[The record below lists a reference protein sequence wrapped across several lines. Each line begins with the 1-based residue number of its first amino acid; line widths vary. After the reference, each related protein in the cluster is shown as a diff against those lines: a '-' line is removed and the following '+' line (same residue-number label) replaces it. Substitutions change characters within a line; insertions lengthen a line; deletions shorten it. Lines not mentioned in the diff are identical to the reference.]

1 MKPKYYTSCSD
12 LPIFNFYQ
20 ILDDGK
26 FEYMVKKYKEGQDF
40 DPIVAGSNF
49 QNILEEY
56 TELTSN
62 RKALQNI
69 RMQIRIQQYEYE
81 RGILQSTIDLY
92 AEHKEEILFE
102 VFEEFGYK
110 KSEKES
116 IDNYLKRIISRVKS
130 LNNKIRIEK
139 EKYSQKFKKAEK
151 EIKRNLD
158 EEALILEMNLKLGRE
173 IDVKKTSVKKW
184 VTLVNISKQKSE
196 ELTKI
201 QNNG

>member
-62 RKALQNI
+62 RKALVNI
-69 RMQIRIQQYEYE
+69 RMQIQIKQYEYE
-81 RGILQSTIDLY
+81 RDVLQATIDLY
-92 AEHKEEILFE
+92 AQYKEEYIFE
-102 VFEEFGYK
+102 IFEEFGYK

-116 IDNYLKRIISRVKS
+116 IDNYLKRIISRIKS
-130 LNNKIRIEK
+130 LNNKIRINK

-184 VTLVNISKQKSE
+184 VTLVNISKEKSE
-196 ELTKI
+196 ELTKL